1 MMTVFAYT
9 IHKDPGPNGPNM
21 ELHQTLDNLGGS
33 KRKKVEW
40 LVETDLET
48 RPVKKELYERLEAG
62 EGQILALGHLHHLFS
77 SLEEVKW
84 FYDEIMVKHGV
95 DLVSWGA
102 GLDTRTKRGLG
113 SERTLEEF
121 LMLLRG

>member
-1 MMTVFAYT
+1 MKVFAYT

-33 KRKKVEW
+33 KRKTVEW
-40 LVETDLET
+40 MVETDLEA
-48 RPVKKELYERLEAG
+48 RPVKKELLKRLEN
-62 EGQILALGHLHHLFS
+62 
-77 SLEEVKW
+77 
-84 FYDEIMVKHGV
+84 
-95 DLVSWGA
+95 
-102 GLDTRTKRGLG
+102 GLG

>member
-1 MMTVFAYT
+1 MKVFAYT

-21 ELHQTLDNLGGS
+21 ELHQTLDHLGGS
-33 KRKKVEW
+33 KRKTVEW
-40 LVETDLET
+40 MVETDLQE
-48 RPVKKELYERLEAG
+48 RPVKKDLFQRLENG
-62 EGQILALGHLHHLFS
+62 EAQLLALGHLHHLFTS
-77 SLEEVKW
+77 PEELKW
-84 FYDEIMVKHGV
+84 FYEEIMVKHGV

-102 GLDTRTKRGLG
+102 GLDTRDKRGPG